1 MIDAATGSRQRKD
14 FQVIPEEFSASDSAP
29 VRRYPEA
36 VSGIATST
44 NAKPG
49 EDV

>member
-1 MIDAATGSRQRKD
+1 MVDAATGSRQRKV

-29 VRRYPEA
+29 VRRFPVA
-36 VSGIATST
+36 NSGITKFT
-44 NAKPG
+44 NAKQG